1 MADID
6 KAIRMAVDTG
16 KVEFGVNSALRL
28 ASSGEARLIILSS
41 NCPKKFKEDITYYS
55 KLSKTAVCRF
65 SGTSLELGSLCGK
78 PFPIS
83 ALSIH
88 DPGNSNVLE
97 LVK

>member
-1 MADID
+1 MVEID

-16 KVEFGVNSALRL
+16 KVEFGVKSALRL
-28 ASSGEARLIILSS
+28 ASSGEVRLIIISS

-55 KLSKTAVCRF
+55 KLSKTTVHEF
-65 SGTSLELGSLCGK
+65 NGTSLELGSLCGK

-88 DPGNSNVLE
+88 DPGNSNILE

>member
-1 MADID
+1 MVDIS

-16 KVEFGVNSALRL
+16 KVEFGAKSALRL
-28 ASSGEARLIILSS
+28 SSSGEVRLIVLSS

-55 KLSKTAVCRF
+55 KLSKTTVHEF
-65 SGTSLELGSLCGK
+65 NGTSLELGSLCGK

-88 DPGNSNVLE
+88 DPGNSKILE

>member
-1 MADID
+1 MVDID

-16 KVEFGVNSALRL
+16 KVEFGVKSALRL
-28 ASSGEARLIILSS
+28 ASSGEVRLIVTSS

-55 KLSKTAVCRF
+55 KLSKTSVHEF
-65 SGTSLELGSLCGK
+65 NGTSLELGSLCGK

-88 DPGNSNVLE
+88 DPGNSNILE

>member
-28 ASSGEARLIILSS
+28 ASSGEARLIVISS

-55 KLSKTAVCRF
+55 KLSKTTVYGF

-88 DPGNSNVLE
+88 DPGNSNILE
-97 LVK
+97 LMK

>member
-1 MADID
+1 MVDMD

-28 ASSGEARLIILSS
+28 ASSGEARLIVISS

-55 KLSKTAVCRF
+55 KLSKTAVYGF
-65 SGTSLELGSLCGK
+65 GGTSLELGSLCGK

-88 DPGNSNVLE
+88 DPGNSNILE
-97 LVK
+97 LMK